1 MRVIGLTGGTGSGK
15 STVSA
20 YLKKR
25 GCCII
30 DADEIAR
37 QLTSPGGEAL
47 DPIREKFGDSVFYD
61 DGTLDRKK
69 LGNIVF
75 KDEEKL
81 KILEEITTKI
91 VIRKITDKIH
101 QMKESGYEGIVILDA
116 PLLFEFGMEG
126 LADEN
131 WLVICDRERR
141 IKRLENRDGLS
152 RREITDRMENQL
164 SAEKKMDMADQSID
178 NSGSIDDLYCKIDQ
192 LIERIKNE
200 NN

>member
-15 STVSA
+15 ATVCA

-152 RREITDRMENQL
+152 RREITDRMANQL
-164 SAEKKMDMADQSID
+164 SDEKKMDMADQSID

>member
-37 QLTSPGGEAL
+37 QLTSPGGGAL

-152 RREITDRMENQL
+152 RREITDRMANQL
-164 SAEKKMDMADQSID
+164 SDEKKMDMADQSID

>member
-1 MRVIGLTGGTGSGK
+1 MRIIGLTGGTGSGK

-47 DPIREKFGDSVFYD
+47 DPIREKFGDYVFYD
-61 DGTLDRKK
+61 NGILDRKK

-75 KDEEKL
+75 NDEEKL

-152 RREITDRMENQL
+152 RREITDRMANQL
-164 SAEKKMDMADQSID
+164 SDEKKMDMADQSID

>member
-1 MRVIGLTGGTGSGK
+1 
-15 STVSA
+15 
-20 YLKKR
+20 
-25 GCCII
+25 
-30 DADEIAR
+30 
-37 QLTSPGGEAL
+37 
-47 DPIREKFGDSVFYD
+47 
-61 DGTLDRKK
+61 
-69 LGNIVF
+69 
-75 KDEEKL
+75 
-81 KILEEITTKI
+81 
-91 VIRKITDKIH
+91 
-101 QMKESGYEGIVILDA
+101 MKESGYEGIVILDA

-152 RREITDRMENQL
+152 RREITDRMANQL
-164 SAEKKMDMADQSID
+164 SDEKKMDMADQSID

>member
-30 DADEIAR
+30 DADEMAR
-37 QLTSPGGEAL
+37 QLPSPGGGARA
-47 DPIREKFGDSVFYD
+47 PIREKFGDSVFYD

-152 RREITDRMENQL
+152 RREITDRMANQL
-164 SAEKKMDMADQSID
+164 SDEKKMDMADQSID

>member
-152 RREITDRMENQL
+152 RREITDRMANQL
-164 SAEKKMDMADQSID
+164 SDEKKMDMADQSID

-200 NN
+200 HN

>member
-37 QLTSPGGEAL
+37 QLTAPGGEAL
-47 DPIREKFGDSVFYD
+47 DPIREKFGDYVFYD
-61 DGTLDRKK
+61 NGILDRKK

-75 KDEEKL
+75 NDEEKL

-152 RREITDRMENQL
+152 RREITDRMANQL
-164 SAEKKMDMADQSID
+164 SDEKKMDMADQSID

>member
-47 DPIREKFGDSVFYD
+47 DPIREKFGDSVFYE

-152 RREITDRMENQL
+152 RREITDRMANQL
-164 SAEKKMDMADQSID
+164 SDEKKMDMADQSID

>member
-61 DGTLDRKK
+61 DRTLYIKK

-75 KDEEKL
+75 NDEEKL

-152 RREITDRMENQL
+152 RREITDRMANQL
-164 SAEKKMDMADQSID
+164 SDEKKMDMADQSID

>member
-47 DPIREKFGDSVFYD
+47 DPIREKFGDYVFYD

-152 RREITDRMENQL
+152 RREITDRMANQL
-164 SAEKKMDMADQSID
+164 SDEKKMDMADQSID

>member
-47 DPIREKFGDSVFYD
+47 DPIREKFGESVFYD

-152 RREITDRMENQL
+152 RREITDRMANQL
-164 SAEKKMDMADQSID
+164 SDEKKMDMADQSID

>member
-91 VIRKITDKIH
+91 VIRKITDKMH

-152 RREITDRMENQL
+152 RREITDRMANQL
-164 SAEKKMDMADQSID
+164 SDEKKMDMADQSID

>member
-47 DPIREKFGDSVFYD
+47 DPIREKFGVSVFYD

-131 WLVICDRERR
+131 WLVICEQEQRVN
-141 IKRLENRDGLS
+141 RLMKRDGMERQS
-152 RREITDRMENQL
+152 IFDRMANQL
-164 SAEKKMDMADQSID
+164 RDDEKIILADYIID
-178 NSGSIDDLYCKIDQ
+178 NSGTLEELYRQIDS
-192 LIERIKNE
+192 LIERVENE
-200 NN
+200 KK

>member
-75 KDEEKL
+75 KDEGKL
-81 KILEEITTKI
+81 KILEEIPTKI

-152 RREITDRMENQL
+152 RREITDRMANQL
-164 SAEKKMDMADQSID
+164 SDEKKMDMADQSID

>member
-152 RREITDRMENQL
+152 RHEITDRMANHL
-164 SAEKKMDMADQSID
+164 SDEKKMDMADQSID
-178 NSGSIDDLYCKIDQ
+178 NSGSIDDLYNKIDQ
-192 LIERIKNE
+192 RIERIKNE

>member
-152 RREITDRMENQL
+152 RREITDRMANQL
-164 SAEKKMDMADQSID
+164 SDEKKMDMADQSID

-192 LIERIKNE
+192 LSERIKNE

>member
-101 QMKESGYEGIVILDA
+101 QMKQSGYEGIVILDA

-152 RREITDRMENQL
+152 RREITDRMANQL
-164 SAEKKMDMADQSID
+164 SDEKKMDMADQSID